1 MKGAR
6 GVRYLIGGTAAHQQR
21 HHKELSMIAG
31 KRSVERILHCC
42 VVDRVCVSVCVSRD
56 MHDSRRICD
65 YRL

>member
-31 KRSVERILHCC
+31 KRSVEADPALALLGQPC
-42 VVDRVCVSVCVSRD
+42 VLQYLRA
-56 MHDSRRICD
+56 
-65 YRL
+65 L